1 MLPPKLRE
9 LRRALSQTVA
19 RTGGETPELS
29 STRRGRE
36 TLERTR
42 CAEADADTARITRV
56 EFRKFYGYDPPDA
69 PRMRE
74 IAEYLLADRGSGS
87 LERHG
92 LDARSRSQMDA

>member
-56 EFRKFYGYDPPDA
+56 EFWKFYGYEPQDA
-69 PRMRE
+69 PRMRA
-74 IAEYLLADRGSGS
+74 IAEYLLAHGSGS
-87 LERHG
+87 GGDRHG